1 MSSESLTPLNLFL
14 TLRRFVLQTCT
25 SHPLITTC
33 VSHINVV
40 LLKIGIPEKS
50 LLTNEEFVLTSTA
63 GVVTLVGY
71 YVLFGGRHRR
81 KRKRLAEDLREAQ
94 RQVSS
99 FVFCMIL

>member
-1 MSSESLTPLNLFL
+1 MASTDTPSITPLSLFL

-25 SHPLITTC
+25 THPLITTC
-33 VSHINVV
+33 VSHINIL
-40 LLKIGIPEKS
+40 LLKLGIPEKS

-81 KRKRLAEDLREAQ
+81 KRKRLAEELREAQ
-94 RQVSS
+94 RQVS
-99 FVFCMIL
+99 C